1 MLALLAMT
9 VALQNPINISQVD
22 PQRLRAHVEKLA
34 SWHDRNTNNPTLDEA
49 AEYIAS
55 EYRKIPGLQVELW
68 RYPIKKGPRVREDK
82 DVVEVIATLPG
93 ETDRRILI
101 G

>member
-1 MLALLAMT
+1 M
-9 VALQNPINISQVD
+9 
-22 PQRLRAHVEKLA
+22 H
-34 SWHDRNTNNPTLDEA
+34 
-49 AEYIAS
+49 IA
-55 EYRKIPGLQVELW
+55 ELW

-101 G
+101 GGHFDTINMTERDLEKSLASPAPGADDHGRWARH